1 MDLWAGMF
9 KNYGHICNQRPLI
22 CQIAKFCTKI
32 RILEFGTKNALFGY
46 FGAILENYCPFC
58 NQLSGIC
65 PIAKVG
71 GETKI
76 LKFGTKNVSFGYV
89 WDRILKY
96 YCHI

>member
-1 MDLWAGMF
+1 MLYWIFGLE
-9 KNYGHICNQRPLI
+9 C

-32 RILEFGTKNALFGY
+32 RILEFGTKNVLFGC

-58 NQLSGIC
+58 NQRSGIC

-71 GETKI
+71 AETKI

-89 WDRILKY
+89 WDIILKY